1 MNNLKYGDGA
11 NWMGRDSFR
20 WLIGNGKSVIL
31 ERLVVGKRAFK
42 GFLHSIQ
49 LYERLLHG
57 PGPSRHPWSR
67 PVILLHIIDKFVFV
81 DAANGLDSNQGFLRR
96 RGVKMEIQHC
106 RFPWC
111 GTGVEDS
118 NRLLVRCKFVRCSW
132 SQKSQ
137 WWGFFEELMVN
148 TGSRFDVSLWLT
160 RNEKTFN
167 NKTTLLE
174 DLILFSKLREMAW
187 IKACFTGDCGFVKF
201 NVDGAAKS
209 DVAGCL
215 GVMRTKSGH
224 VI

>member
-42 GFLHSIQ
+42 DLF
-49 LYERLLHG
+49 
-57 PGPSRHPWSR
+57 
-67 PVILLHIIDKFVFV
+67 FV

-118 NRLLVRCKFVRCSW
+118 NRLLVRCKFVCCSW

-137 WWGFFEELMVN
+137 WWGCFEELMVN

-201 NVDGAAKS
+201 NVDGVAKS

-215 GVMRTKSGH
+215 GVMHTKSGH